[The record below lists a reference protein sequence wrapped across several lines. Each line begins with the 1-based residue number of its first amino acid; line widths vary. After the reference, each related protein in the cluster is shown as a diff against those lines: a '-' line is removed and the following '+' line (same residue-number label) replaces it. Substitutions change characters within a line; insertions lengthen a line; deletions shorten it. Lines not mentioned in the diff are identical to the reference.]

1 MILCREN
8 SVIDEDRMKKICYIA
23 TVVILVAAMLFCGC
37 SKGNKFEMSGGQ
49 YVDKDSGIIYNA
61 APACYEP
68 IAVGEEL
75 YGTLKKAEL
84 YKIEGADPEK
94 WLCEVNGTVFYSN
107 DITLPTLGQLNISY
121 AEVVLEDTVLVKITD
136 SAVIS
141 GIVNA
146 YENGSDVGR
155 PYVASAEDYEI
166 NWRIRMADE
175 TLGIYYI
182 LSYVEINEDH
192 IIEGDNGE
200 DVNLGRKFIFN
211 RFEDNRC
218 VVAGDVMD
226 KYSAEFRELSDNA
239 E

>member
-1 MILCREN
+1 
-8 SVIDEDRMKKICYIA
+8 MKINRYITA
-23 TVVILVAAMLFCGC
+23 VVAVLLTGALLLCGC
-37 SKGNKFEMSGGQ
+37 SKGNKFEMSDGK
-49 YVDKDSGIIYNA
+49 YVDKNSGITYNA

-94 WLCEVNGTVFYSN
+94 WLCEVNGTVFYA
-107 DITLPTLGQLNISY
+107 DDVTLPTLGKMNISY
-121 AEVVLEDTVLVKITD
+121 AEVVLEDTVLVTITD
-136 SAVIS
+136 SEVIAS
-141 GIVNA
+141 IVAA
-146 YENGSDVGR
+146 YEEGNAVSR

-192 IIEGDNGE
+192 IVEGDSGE
-200 DVNLGRKFIFN
+200 EINLGRKFIFN

-226 KYSAEFRELSDNA
+226 KYSAEFRELSEDS
-239 E
+239 ETEE